1 MMAVMDGTLL
11 LLDVDGVLNPI
22 RRSSPRFRRFEC
34 AAEGEWF
41 RLLLDPRHG
50 AKLTALRRETGATL
64 TWATTW
70 GERANEEIA
79 PRIGLPP
86 LPVIPIDRD
95 PPRPPGVN
103 LKTWH
108 VAEYVRGRPFVWF
121 DDDLGPADLE
131 FLRGHPG
138 VGEFLVVAV
147 DPRDGLGD
155 AHLDAA
161 RRWLTARRPQA
172 AW

>member
-1 MMAVMDGTLL
+1 MDGTLL
-11 LLDVDGVLNPI
+11 LLDVDGVLNPA

-34 AAEGEWF
+34 VADGEWF

-50 AKLTALRRETGATL
+50 AKLTALIRETGATL

-70 GERANEEIA
+70 GERANAEIC

-86 LPVIPIDRD
+86 LPVIPIDGD

-131 FLRGHPG
+131 FLNGHPG
-138 VGEFLVVAV
+138 VGDFLVVAV

-161 RRWLTARRPQA
+161 RRWLTMRRPQD

>member
-1 MMAVMDGTLL
+1 MDRPLL
-11 LLDVDGVLNPI
+11 LLDVDGVLNPV

-34 AAEGEWF
+34 VVEGYGF

-50 AKLTALRRETGATL
+50 AKLIALRRETGAVL
-64 TWATTW
+64 AWATTW
-70 GERANEEIA
+70 GERANEEIC

-86 LPVIPIDRD
+86 LPVVPIAGD
-95 PPRPPGVN
+95 PPRPAGVN

-131 FLRGHPG
+131 YLRGHPG
-138 VGEFLVVAV
+138 VGEFLIVTV

-161 RRWLTARRPQA
+161 RRWLAARRPEA
-172 AW
+172 AR